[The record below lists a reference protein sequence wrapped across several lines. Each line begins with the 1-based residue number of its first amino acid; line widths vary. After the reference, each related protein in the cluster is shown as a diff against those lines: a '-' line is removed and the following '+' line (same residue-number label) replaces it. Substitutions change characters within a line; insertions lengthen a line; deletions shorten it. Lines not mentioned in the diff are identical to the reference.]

1 MPTATDLVTDLP
13 ADFEVFGQAVATS
26 MADLLGGT
34 SGQILAKNSN
44 TDMDFVW
51 IANDQGDITGI
62 TATSPLT
69 GGGTSGAVTVGIQ
82 DALTTQK
89 GAVQLSDS
97 TSTTSSILA
106 ATPTAV
112 KTAYDLANAAIAKTT
127 VTTAGDI
134 IYRNATVPTRLAI
147 GTASQ
152 VLTVNSGATA
162 PEWTTLATGGFTK
175 IATASLSAA
184 TSISFTSI
192 PTTYKRL
199 QIIFSNIYQSAQDVF
214 WGMRLNNNS
223 TAGAYFF
230 RGAYTGSVNGGT
242 YGGTSATYF
251 GSDFYDAPIGTTRYD
266 DFPAQKGYAVI
277 DIFNAD
283 SASVTKQ
290 VQWQFNGFR
299 PGQAQTI
306 TNFGNGYY
314 DSTTAISRVDF
325 IRSSTQSITGTIELW
340 GSN

>member
-1 MPTATDLVTDLP
+1 MSNPTTPFSWQMPTATDLVTDLP

-62 TATSPLT
+62 TATAPLT
-69 GGGTSGAVTVGIQ
+69 GGGSSGAVTVGIQ

-112 KTAYDLANAAIAKTT
+112 KAAYDLADGAIAKTT

-134 IYRNATVPTRLAI
+134 IYRNATVPVRLGI
-147 GTASQ
+147 GTAGQ

-162 PEWTTLATGGFTK
+162 PQWSTP
-175 IATASLSAA
+175 SAGS
-184 TSISFTSI
+184 SISIAAFSDQKTSG
-192 PTTYKRL
+192 T
-199 QIIFSNIYQSAQDVF
+199 
-214 WGMRLNNNS
+214 
-223 TAGAYFF
+223 
-230 RGAYTGSVNGGT
+230 NGGT
-242 YGGTSATYF
+242 FTSGAFRTRDINTTVGTNGITGCSIASNQITLPAGTFLIQGSAPAYDVNNHVTRFYNITDSTVAINGGTSYVDATDIAVTHSPFSGVVVIAGSKVFEVQHYAAATTATYGF
-251 GSDFYDAPIGTTRYD
+251 GISTGFTAEVY
-266 DFPAQKGYAVI
+266 AQI
-277 DIFNAD
+277 
-283 SASVTKQ
+283 
-290 VQWQFNGFR
+290 
-299 PGQAQTI
+299 TI
-306 TNFGNGYY
+306 IKV
-314 DSTTAISRVDF
+314 A
-325 IRSSTQSITGTIELW
+325 
-340 GSN
+340 